1 VKDRIVREFTVREG
15 DGGGEGIDLDDGVA
29 ALGGF
34 FGGDGTYAD
43 AYADSRGHG
52 SLVGEI

>member
-1 VKDRIVREFTVREG
+1 MKDRIVREFTVREG